1 MNKKVILA
9 TLATITL
16 AACSNDDEQYA
27 DFTSPVEVNFSA
39 QVRGTTARTASTRD
53 DNSDETANT
62 TDTWSNGGHDKIG
75 VTLTTLSTNSTQSV
89 DDFRNILYTTKSTGS
104 TTTKTSFTIDDATN
118 KFYFQ
123 TPKEYAYFSA
133 YAPYTL
139 STGVDGNNNI
149 KVEPSTSNTDGISVP
164 DYIWAETGKLNY
176 SNASPTL
183 AFNHKMAQL
192 QVVVKLGESVS
203 VEQPSANVDEPST
216 YSSQIES
223 VKLSNITRE
232 GTFNIGTGAVTL
244 GDSKASASLSADNGS
259 EGQTATSPV
268 YTILPQSGIT
278 VTITTD
284 GVADHSDVNSNTYQ
298 VTLPELIAG
307 NSYVYTIT
315 AQKTEVEVSATI
327 KEWESEEGT
336 LTASMIRVI
345 KQFDTFDDPS
355 LAKQYDLAFSD
366 GTFMRM
372 QDENGELPSEIS
384 SGVLTDE
391 LKAKLSGIVYWI
403 GDVTVDDAVLGTQ
416 HSNCTHGLIVAL
428 NDVEKSYFNWQDTPE
443 CVYTNY
449 QQNSAYSGYKRIQIS
464 NVGNPTDD
472 DVALLQAKTG
482 YSNTAVLQAY
492 NATKESS
499 SKYLVLPVTY
509 IESYASSNKA
519 PAESSGWYLGSPME
533 IGLLCDEVSEI
544 KLNTSGAKSYNVW
557 TNLNSIFSIL
567 SNKNVNTEQF
577 SSNGVPYWTSMEA
590 IYNSSDEYAC
600 RMYIY
605 DSRSS
610 DGKYAYMEAFKKN
623 DGMGKGCV
631 RPICA
636 F

>member
-9 TLATITL
+9 TLTTITL

-53 DNSDETANT
+53 DNSDETANN
-62 TDTWSNGGHDKIG
+62 TDTWSNGGHNEIG
-75 VTLTTLSTNSTQSV
+75 VTLTTLSENSSQSAAN
-89 DDFRNILYTTKSTGS
+89 FRNIRYTTESTGS
-104 TTTKTSFTIDDATN
+104 TTTKTSFTTDAAN

-133 YAPYTL
+133 YAPYT
-139 STGVDGNNNI
+139 SNGVDENNNI
-149 KVEPSTSNTDGISVP
+149 KVVSGTSNTDGISVP

-192 QVVVKLGESVS
+192 QVVVMLGESVS

-223 VKLSNITRE
+223 VGLSNITSE

-244 GDSKASASLSADNGS
+244 GEPKASASLSADNGS

-278 VTITTD
+278 VTITTSGD
-284 GVADHSDVNSNTYQ
+284 DNNTYQ
-298 VTLPELIAG
+298 AVLPELIAG

-336 LTASMIRVI
+336 LTASMIRVPLGD
-345 KQFDTFDDPS
+345 FTDPNDAW
-355 LAKQYDLAFSD
+355 LYDLVFSD
-366 GTFMRM
+366 GSFKHTTKASGSDFYTAKELALSAN
-372 QDENGELPSEIS
+372 QVGEVRGIIFCLFPDSYATIEKDN
-384 SGVLTDE
+384 VLKHDFP
-391 LKAKLSGIVYWI
+391 
-403 GDVTVDDAVLGTQ
+403 D
-416 HSNCTHGLIVAL
+416 CTHGLIL
-428 NDVEKSYFNWQDTPE
+428 SMNDA
-443 CVYTNY
+443 
-449 QQNSAYSGYKRIQIS
+449 NSGNTSAWYAKGGCIYSDFQQIS
-464 NVGNPTDD
+464 DY
-472 DVALLQAKTG
+472 K
-482 YSNTAVLQAY
+482 
-492 NATKESS
+492 
-499 SKYLVLPVTY
+499 
-509 IESYASSNKA
+509 
-519 PAESSGWYLGSPME
+519 
-533 IGLLCDEVSEI
+533 SEA
-544 KLNTSGAKSYNVW
+544 NTSSADTYNYYCPIDGYVLDGGDSNLGTSFGWCLGYNNTQVLKGFNNRDVSTYTVEDVNSLYVMPVKYVEAYAKEYPAPTGCTDWFLPSVGEFAYFCQANNFRLRTSTV
-557 TNLNSIFSIL
+557 NSIFEYFDETNADVS
-567 SNKNVNTEQF
+567 TF
-577 SSNGVPYWTSMEA
+577 SGKYWTSTEYCTDGNTVRTYA
-590 IYNSSDEYAC
+590 IDTNPSSSDYLFDNYQGNKDLC
-600 RMYIY
+600 
-605 DSRSS
+605 
-610 DGKYAYMEAFKKN
+610 KT
-623 DGMGKGCV
+623 

>member
-62 TDTWSNGGHDKIG
+62 SDTWSSGGHDKIG
-75 VTLTTLSTNSTQSV
+75 VTLTTLSTTSTQSAAN
-89 DDFRNILYTTKSTGS
+89 FRNILYTTTSTGS
-104 TTTKTSFTIDDATN
+104 TTTKTSFTTDATN

-133 YAPYTL
+133 YAPYTS
-139 STGVDGNNNI
+139 STDVDENNNI
-149 KVEPSTSNTDGISVP
+149 NVEPSTPNTDGISVP

-223 VKLSNITRE
+223 VKLSNITST

-244 GDSKASASLSADNGS
+244 GDTKASASLSADNGS

-278 VTITTD
+278 VTITTE
-284 GVADHSDVNSNTYQ
+284 GFADNSDVNSNTYQ

-336 LTASMIRVI
+336 LTASMKKTSVD
-345 KQFDTFDDPS
+345 QYEVFDELD
-355 LAKQYDLAFSD
+355 LVQQYDLAFSD
-366 GTFMRM
+366 GTFMRIA
-372 QDENGELPSEIS
+372 DSEGNFPSTLTLPEDKT
-384 SGVLTDE
+384 V
-391 LKAKLSGIVYWI
+391 SGIVYWI
-403 GDVTVDDAVLGTQ
+403 GDVTADDPILKRDYP
-416 HSNCTHGLIVAL
+416 SCTHGLIVAL
-428 NDVEKSYFNWQDTPE
+428 DNAAGYND
-443 CVYTNY
+443 CVYW
-449 QQNSAYSGYKRIQIS
+449 QNKADDVYANFQCAENSLYSETKGYKKIQTAAEKAI
-464 NVGNPTDD
+464 
-472 DVALLQAKTG
+472 LQAKLG
-482 YSNTAVLQAY
+482 YNNTVVLRAY
-492 NATKESS
+492 NDYKAKNSLTENQVQP
-499 SKYLVLPVTY
+499 VLKVDA
-509 IESYASSNKA
+509 YAKNHDA
-519 PAESSGWYLGSPME
+519 PMCSSGWYLPSPVEMVLWCE
-533 IGLLCDEVSEI
+533 NVSEWKI
-544 KLNTSGAKSYNVW
+544 ASNSISTNSVMI
-557 TNLNSIFSIL
+557 NLNSVFALL
-567 SNKNVNTEQF
+567 SDASVTCAKFENSV
-577 SSNGVPYWTSMEA
+577 SSSFGIYWSSLEGSESNAYTLYLYYSYCYYASLNGRPKDD
-590 IYNSSDEYAC
+590 SSA
-600 RMYIY
+600 RP
-605 DSRSS
+605 S
-610 DGKYAYMEAFKKN
+610 
-623 DGMGKGCV
+623 V
-631 RPICA
+631 RAVCA

>member
-62 TDTWSNGGHDKIG
+62 SDTWSSGGHDKIG
-75 VTLTTLSTNSTQSV
+75 VTLTTLSTTSTQSAAN
-89 DDFRNILYTTKSTGS
+89 FRNILYTTTSTGS
-104 TTTKTSFTIDDATN
+104 TTTKTSFTTDATN

-133 YAPYTL
+133 YAPYTS
-139 STGVDGNNNI
+139 STDVDENNNI
-149 KVEPSTSNTDGISVP
+149 NVEPSTPNTDGISVP

-183 AFNHKMAQL
+183 AFNHKMVQL

-203 VEQPSANVDEPST
+203 VEQSSADVDGTST

-223 VKLSNITRE
+223 VGLSNITSE

-244 GDSKASASLSADNGS
+244 GDTKTSASLSADNGS

-278 VTITTD
+278 VTITTSGD
-284 GVADHSDVNSNTYQ
+284 DNNTYQ
-298 VTLPELIAG
+298 AVLPELIAG

-544 KLNTSGAKSYNVW
+544 KHESDAATSCKVW

-567 SNKNVNTEQF
+567 SNKNVKTEKF
-577 SSNGVPYWTSMEA
+577 SSGGVTYWTSMEA
-590 IYNSSDEYAC
+590 VYNSSDEYAC
-600 RMYIY
+600 RMCIY
-605 DSRSS
+605 RSN
-610 DGKYAYMEAFKKN
+610 DMYAYMCAYKKN
-623 DGMGKGCV
+623 EDMSHGCV